1 MGWSQKW
8 GWDPGMTRD
17 DYVMGENYDR
27 TWDTAGIDG
36 FWSFGVFFFRCFQT
50 SPACQKA
57 WRAPQF
63 LHWGLGVCWPPQ
75 IAALLQV
82 LCLRLYGSQGVGK
95 ENGRSLWDLVHVKLE
110 ITFLDL
116 VCTQWWAEELEPSEL
131 ALRWPRLPFHQSSCP
146 HSQKLSFLDG
156 KSTIAAGTCQLDILD
171 PAGTIFWSAQ
181 VSLRL
186 RHASRQE
193 YHWNV
198 RQTQARGLRSLLSL
212 SRWVTVR
219 SKHCVMY

>member
-8 GWDPGMTRD
+8 GWDPWMTRD
-17 DYVMGENYDR
+17 EYVMGKIMIEP
-27 TWDTAGIDG
+27 GILMELMD
-36 FWSFGVFFFRCFQT
+36 FGVLEFFFLPLLSDKPCMPESLKSSFSR
-50 SPACQKA
+50 
-57 WRAPQF
+57 
-63 LHWGLGVCWPPQ
+63 PPQ

-156 KSTIAAGTCQLDILD
+156 TCQLDILD

-198 RQTQARGLRSLLSL
+198 RQTQARGLRSLRSL
-212 SRWVTVR
+212 SSWVTVR